1 MEMIPP
7 STAGKPGRLRLPCG
21 RTVTLLW
28 GLLDAQDHQA
38 RLSRS
43 QRALADHAAGCDH
56 CTGELERLR
65 ALRELTS
72 LLAERT
78 PQPPDNLWS
87 RVVAV
92 IRTELRSGPDLVLIP
107 GDARAVV
114 STAAVVRAVR
124 AVLRRL
130 PEVESVGKVGV
141 TEQGDRGIVVTARI
155 TPAAAAPEGVV
166 AGIADALRAGIA
178 QTVGIPVAGVELA
191 TDGG

>member
-1 MEMIPP
+1 M
-7 STAGKPGRLRLPCG
+7 
-21 RTVTLLW
+21 
-28 GLLDAQDHQA
+28 
-38 RLSRS
+38 
-43 QRALADHAAGCDH
+43 
-56 CTGELERLR
+56 
-65 ALRELTS
+65 
-72 LLAERT
+72 
-78 PQPPDNLWS
+78 
-87 RVVAV
+87 AV

-141 TEQGDRGIVVTARI
+141 TEQADRGIVVTARI